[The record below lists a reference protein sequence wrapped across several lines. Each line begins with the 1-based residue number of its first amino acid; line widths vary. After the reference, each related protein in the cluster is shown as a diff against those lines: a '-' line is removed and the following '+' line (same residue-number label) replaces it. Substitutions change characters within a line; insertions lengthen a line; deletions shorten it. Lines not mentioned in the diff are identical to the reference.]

1 MHWFI
6 RSATAESLRELEPRV
21 ERCLEAG
28 ATAAGCE
35 LDLSWVDPA
44 YDEVVDDP
52 WLLERWCERSAQLG
66 RPVEDPEVDGPVVG
80 STDMGNVSKRLPSI
94 HPMIAVAPRGVPIH
108 TAEFA
113 EHARGPAGDRAAV
126 DGAVLLAATAID
138 RWTAAPSPRFP

>member
-1 MHWFI
+1 
-6 RSATAESLRELEPRV
+6 
-21 ERCLEAG
+21 
-28 ATAAGCE
+28 
-35 LDLSWVDPA
+35 
-44 YDEVVDDP
+44 
-52 WLLERWCERSAQLG
+52 
-66 RPVEDPEVDGPVVG
+66 
-80 STDMGNVSKRLPSI
+80 MGNVSKRLPSI